1 MNEIIASFVRAA
13 SHSLCPKRNVGRCQ
27 HNMIFARVVCVW
39 LSTGEASVSFR
50 FTHAHRTWVLCY
62 ARSTPV
68 SLERERLFFGG
79 ATSQQRQRGGLAPS
93 SCQQYRI
100 AHFIAYYILYCNAA
114 HISTDNRPC
123 AVTTK
128 AVVWETEHSE
138 ETEKKCRIVLCKTC
152 DDKMI
157 AFFMYLLFMVRYY
170 YYFFIIL
177 LSQCWSYW
185 NCAQMHRPID
195 R

>member
-1 MNEIIASFVRAA
+1 MRLAINGWGVGIISIYARTSHMGSLLCKINTSLAWTRASFFR
-13 SHSLCPKRNVGRCQ
+13 RCD
-27 HNMIFARVVCVW
+27 
-39 LSTGEASVSFR
+39 
-50 FTHAHRTWVLCY
+50 
-62 ARSTPV
+62 
-68 SLERERLFFGG
+68 
-79 ATSQQRQRGGLAPS
+79 QQRQRGGLAPS
-93 SCQQYRI
+93 SRQQYRI

-195 R
+195 T